1 MDSTFWVANASPL
14 ILLSKAESLHLLPNM
29 SESVV
34 IPSVV
39 VREIGAKK
47 EGVYLLEELKKY
59 DRFFIQENVDVPED
73 ILAWD
78 LGAGETQVIVYGKRH
93 GANRVV
99 LDDLEA
105 RRCAKVMCVAT
116 FGTLGL
122 VARAK
127 KLGVLSQA
135 RPVIER
141 LCQQGLYAT
150 SELINWILNEVG
162 E

>member
-1 MDSTFWVANASPL
+1 MDSDFWVVNASPL
-14 ILLSKAESLHLLPNM
+14 ILLYKAQSLHLLPDM
-29 SESVV
+29 SKSVV
-34 IPSVV
+34 IPSIVT
-39 VREIGAKK
+39 REIGAKK
-47 EGVYLLEELKKY
+47 DGMHLLEELQKY
-59 DRFFIQENVDVPED
+59 SEFLIKQEENVPLD

-78 LGAGETQVIVYGKRH
+78 LGAGETQVIVYGKRY
-93 GANRVV
+93 GADRVV

-105 RRCAKVMCVAT
+105 RRCAKVLGVVT
-116 FGTLGL
+116 IGTLGL

-141 LCQQGLYAT
+141 LCQHGLYAT
-150 SELINWILNEVG
+150 NELINWILNEVG